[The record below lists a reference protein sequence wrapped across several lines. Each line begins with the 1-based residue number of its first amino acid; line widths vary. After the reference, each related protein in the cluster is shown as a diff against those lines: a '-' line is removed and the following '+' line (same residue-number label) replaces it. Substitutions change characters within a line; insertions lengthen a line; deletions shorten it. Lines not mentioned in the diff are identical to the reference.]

1 MNHWHKMEIRPRS
14 FTDYWGDDIGVYL
27 RPPQLRYEVV
37 RAEIQSTLDRVFR
50 YSGGDK
56 YSRDIAHRWREG
68 REVPPDTV
76 FDGDTVLVVFGCD
89 NECPRVAQVVLDE
102 WADSMGRKAPR
113 LTTRNLVGRENKP
126 WPADFRRLFDE
137 PAPIEVRRVKRRRR
151 K

>member
-1 MNHWHKMEIRPRS
+1 MEIRPRE

-27 RPPQLRYEVV
+27 RPPQFRYEVV
-37 RAEIQSTLDRVFR
+37 RAQIQADLDRNLR
-50 YSGGDK
+50 YPPV
-56 YSRDIAHRWREG
+56 SRLARETAAAWREG
-68 REVPPDTV
+68 RETPPDTLIR
-76 FDGDTVLVVFGCD
+76 DGDILVVIGCD

-113 LTTRNLVGRENKP
+113 LTTRNLVGRVDEP
-126 WPADFRRLFDE
+126 WPKDFKKMFDE